1 MKAIAIDGPAGSG
14 KSTIAKGIAERLKI
28 TYLDTGALYRACTWY
43 LMEQNVDLDDESA
56 IADALMDFN
65 LEIKDDRYLVKQKD
79 ITDLIRTDAVTDQVS
94 KVSAYS
100 AVRDYLLGF
109 QQDEAEKSFHVVEG
123 RDIGTRVLPDAELK
137 IFLTASPEVRA
148 KRRMLDEKSASTK
161 SYEEILKAIQKR
173 DAYDSNRKISPLR
186 KASDAVVLDSSDLTI
201 DQVVEKIVQLWIER
215 EGNDRTL

>member
-14 KSTIAKGIAERLKI
+14 KSTIAKGLAERLKI

-43 LMEQNVDLDDESA
+43 LTEQNVDLDDERA

-65 LEIKDDRYLVKQKD
+65 LEIKGDRYLVKQKD
-79 ITDLIRTDAVTDQVS
+79 VTDLIRTDAVTDQVS

-100 AVRDYLLGF
+100 AVRDFLLGF
-109 QQDEAEKSFHVVEG
+109 QQDEAKKSFHVVEG
-123 RDIGTRVLPDAELK
+123 RDIGTKVLPDAELK

-148 KRRMLDEKSASTK
+148 KRRMLDEKSASKK

-201 DQVVEKIVQLWIER
+201 DQVVEKIIQLWIER

>member
-43 LMEQNVDLDDESA
+43 LMEQNVDLDDERA

-65 LEIKDDRYLVKQKD
+65 LKIKNDRYIVKQKD
-79 ITDLIRTDAVTDQVS
+79 VTDLIRTDAVTDQVS

-109 QQDEAEKSFHVVEG
+109 QQDEAEKNFHVVEG

-148 KRRMLDEKSASTK
+148 KRRMLDEKSASKK

>member
-43 LMEQNVDLDDESA
+43 LMEQNVDLDDERA
-56 IADALMDFN
+56 IADALTDFN
-65 LEIKDDRYLVKQKD
+65 LEIKGDRYLVKQKD
-79 ITDLIRTDAVTDQVS
+79 VTDLIRTDAVTDQVS

-100 AVRDYLLGF
+100 AVRDFLLGF
-109 QQDEAEKSFHVVEG
+109 QQDEAKKSFHVVEG

-148 KRRMLDEKSASTK
+148 RRRMLDEKSASKK

-186 KASDAVVLDSSDLTI
+186 KASDAVVLDSSNLTI
-201 DQVVEKIVQLWIER
+201 DQVIEKIVQLWIER

>member
-43 LMEQNVDLDDESA
+43 LMEQNVDLDDERA

-65 LEIKDDRYLVKQKD
+65 LEIKGDRYLVKQKD
-79 ITDLIRTDAVTDQVS
+79 VTDLIRTDAVTDQVS

-109 QQDEAEKSFHVVEG
+109 QQDEAKKSFHVVEG
-123 RDIGTRVLPDAELK
+123 RDIGTKVLPDAELK

-148 KRRMLDEKSASTK
+148 KRRMLDEKSASKK

-186 KASDAVVLDSSDLTI
+186 KASDAVVLDSSNLTI
-201 DQVVEKIVQLWIER
+201 DQVIEKIVQLWIER

>member
-14 KSTIAKGIAERLKI
+14 KSTIAKGLAERLKI

-43 LMEQNVDLDDESA
+43 LTEQNVDLDDERA

-65 LEIKDDRYLVKQKD
+65 LEIKGDRYLVKQKD
-79 ITDLIRTDAVTDQVS
+79 VTDLIRTDAVTDQVS

-100 AVRDYLLGF
+100 AVRDFLLGF
-109 QQDEAEKSFHVVEG
+109 QQDEAKKSFHVVEG
-123 RDIGTRVLPDAELK
+123 RDIGTKVLPDAELK

-148 KRRMLDEKSASTK
+148 KRRMLDEKSASKK